1 MSVSSAELANTTEAV
16 TPVQEDAVSAPV
28 LITTAQVLFDT
39 AAARGGRR
47 DKTGGRFGMLR
58 RFFPTSTSTSI
69 DASHPRPHD
78 APRRYSFI
86 ESALME
92 REMGRL

>member
-1 MSVSSAELANTTEAV
+1 MSVSSAELAKTTEAV
-16 TPVQEDAVSAPV
+16 TAEAAPTQV
-28 LITTAQVLFDT
+28 LITTAQLLFDT
-39 AAARGGRR
+39 AAASGGHL
-47 DKTGGRFGMLR
+47 DKTGGRFARLR
-58 RFFPTSTSTSI
+58 RFFGTSI

>member
-1 MSVSSAELANTTEAV
+1 MSVSSAELAKTTEAV
-16 TPVQEDAVSAPV
+16 TEEAAPTQV
-28 LITTAQVLFDT
+28 LITTSQVLFNT
-39 AAARGGRR
+39 AAARSGHR

-58 RFFPTSTSTSI
+58 RFFGTSI

>member
-1 MSVSSAELANTTEAV
+1 MSVSSAERAKTTETV
-16 TPVQEDAVSAPV
+16 KPVQEDAASSEV
-28 LITTAQVLFDT
+28 LITTAQVLFGT
-39 AAARGGRR
+39 AAARSEHR
-47 DKTGGRFGMLR
+47 DKTSGRFRGIVR
-58 RFFPTSTSTSI
+58 RFFPTST
-69 DASHPRPHD
+69 DGSHPHPHD

>member
-16 TPVQEDAVSAPV
+16 TPVQEDAASTPV
-28 LITTAQVLFDT
+28 LISTAQVLFDT
-39 AAARGGRR
+39 AAARGGHP

-58 RFFPTSTSTSI
+58 RFFPKSS
-69 DASHPRPHD
+69 DAAHPRPHD

>member
-1 MSVSSAELANTTEAV
+1 MSVSSAELAKTTEAV
-16 TPVQEDAVSAPV
+16 TEEATPTQV
-28 LITTAQVLFDT
+28 LITTSQVLFGT
-39 AAARGGRR
+39 TAARGGHR
-47 DKTGGRFGMLR
+47 DKTVGRFGMLR
-58 RFFPTSTSTSI
+58 RFFGTSI